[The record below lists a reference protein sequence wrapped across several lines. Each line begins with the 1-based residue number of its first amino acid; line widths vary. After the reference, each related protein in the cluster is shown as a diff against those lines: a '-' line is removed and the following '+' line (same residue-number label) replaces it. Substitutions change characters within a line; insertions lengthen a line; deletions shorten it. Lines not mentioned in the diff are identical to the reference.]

1 MKDSI
6 KGFLFILWFIMT
18 IICAIILKNTWY
30 LELIVFGQAF
40 FVFGIIAVL
49 SMGDFSREDYPL
61 FLFILVGFTLIEIGL
76 VGVIKIEYIP
86 KMILSIISNSIFLLG
101 LLILMF
107 EKKYKGNIKKR
118 NLSNFKTKKGSIILF
133 QRTYRYNIRN
143 LNLIKD
149 NKRQIVNL
157 VIKTDYIKQKNKTD
171 KFAKNLGIF
180 FIILGIFIRLLF
192 LMR

>member
-6 KGFLFILWFIMT
+6 KEFLFILWFMIT
-18 IICAIILKNTWY
+18 IICLLIFKSTWY
-30 LELIVFGQAF
+30 LELIIFSQAF

-49 SMGDFSREDYPL
+49 STDDFPREDYPL
-61 FLFILVGFTLIEIGL
+61 LLFILVGFTLIEIGL

-86 KMILSIISNSIFLLG
+86 KMIPSIISNSLFLLG

-107 EKKYKGNIKKR
+107 EKKYKGTIKKR

-133 QRTYRYNIRN
+133 QRTYRYNIRD
-143 LNLIKD
+143 LKLIKG
-149 NKRQIVNL
+149 NKKYVVNL

-171 KFAKNLGIF
+171 KFVKNLGIF
-180 FIILGIFIRLLF
+180 FIILGIIIKLICI
-192 LMR
+192 